1 MAGLQKAKTARRA
14 IMALTRDF
22 KETIKARAQ
31 RDQTF
36 RRELLRE
43 GIESMLAGDVETG
56 KTILRDYINATVGF
70 NELAS
75 AVHRSPKSLMRM
87 LGPTGNPQAQNLF
100 QIVAY
105 LMDQEGV
112 RFKLRTARV

>member
-1 MAGLQKAKTARRA
+1 
-14 IMALTRDF
+14 MALTRDF
-22 KETIKARAQ
+22 KETVKARAR
-31 RDQTF
+31 RDHAF

-70 NELAS
+70 TDLAQ
-75 AVHRSPKSLMRM
+75 AVQRSPKSLMRM
-87 LGPTGNPQAQNLF
+87 FGPNGNPQAQNLF

-105 LMDQEGV
+105 LMEQEGV
-112 RFKLRTARV
+112 RFKLRTARS

>member
-1 MAGLQKAKTARRA
+1 MV
-14 IMALTRDF
+14 LTRDF
-22 KETIKARAQ
+22 KETIKARAR
-31 RDQTF
+31 RDHAF

-43 GIESMLAGDVETG
+43 GIESMLEGDVDTG

-70 NELAS
+70 TELAH
-75 AVHRSPKSLMRM
+75 AVHRSPKSVMRM
-87 LGPTGNPQAQNLF
+87 LGPNGNPQAQNLF

-112 RFKLRTARV
+112 RFKLRMAKA